1 MAKSRPTKP
10 KRGRGR
16 PKTPDDEV
24 RRLMVAV
31 CDRIAKGELVKYA
44 AIAEGTDQNRVR
56 EWGLTPEYSGL
67 YEKARVAQAHS
78 LAEQAVEIADGED
91 ALTALYEEAVE
102 QAEDDADTEA
112 LRKVAAT
119 LRANIVARARLRLD
133 ARKWLTS
140 KIAPK
145 IYGDKQQVEHSGNVG
160 LEAILARSHELP

>member
-1 MAKSRPTKP
+1 MTKPP

-16 PKTPDDEV
+16 PKTPPDEIH
-24 RRLMVAV
+24 RLMVAV
-31 CDRIAKGELVKYA
+31 CDRIAKGDLVKYA
-44 AIAEGTDQNRVR
+44 AIAEGTDHNRVR

-67 YEKARVAQAHS
+67 YEKARIAQAHA

-91 ALTALYEEAVE
+91 ALTLLYEEAVE
-102 QAEDDADTEA
+102 AEEDGADTDA
-112 LRKVAAT
+112 LRKAAQA

-145 IYGDKQQVEHSGNVG
+145 LYGERLDVTTGGEKIQSGIVV
-160 LEAILARSHELP
+160 LPPTDR